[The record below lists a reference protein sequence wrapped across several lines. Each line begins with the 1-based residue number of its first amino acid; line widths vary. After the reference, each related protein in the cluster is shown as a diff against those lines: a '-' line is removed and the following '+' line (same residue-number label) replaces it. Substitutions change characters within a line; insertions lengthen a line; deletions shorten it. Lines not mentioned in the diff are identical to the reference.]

1 LIARI
6 QMERDERS
14 KNRVSVK
21 QEDLQFTEI
30 KDINRNSKD
39 ESINPNLNR
48 NYLIRKNSNK
58 LFQLKSTISNQKTN

>member
-1 LIARI
+1 
-6 QMERDERS
+6 MERDERS

>member
-1 LIARI
+1 MIARI

>member
-48 NYLIRKNSNK
+48 NYLIRKTSNK